1 MRNNQDLEEMR
12 GKDSRELLYD
22 LTTARKDL
30 FHARLHMESE
40 GGRPSDIANLK
51 KKIARILTVL
61 SQRDDEDVTDS
72 DTKAGAQKSEES
84 VES

>member
-1 MRNNQDLEEMR
+1 MAKQTELEVIR

-30 FHARLHMESE
+30 FHARLQMESE

-61 SQRDDEDVTDS
+61 GQRDEAEGDDAEAD
-72 DTKAGAQKSEES
+72 AGKTSEES
-84 VES
+84 VTS

>member
-1 MRNNQDLEEMR
+1 MKNRQDLEDLR

-30 FHARLHMESE
+30 FQSRLHMESE

-61 SQRDDEDVTDS
+61 NQRDEAED
-72 DTKAGAQKSEES
+72 AAKSEEG

>member
-1 MRNNQDLEEMR
+1 MAKQTELEVIR

-40 GGRPSDIANLK
+40 GGRPSDIAMLK
-51 KKIARILTVL
+51 RKIARILTVL
-61 SQRDDEDVTDS
+61 GQRDEA
-72 DTKAGAQKSEES
+72 AGDDAEADAGKTSEES
-84 VES
+84 VTS

>member
-1 MRNNQDLEEMR
+1 MKNRQDLEELR

-30 FHARLHMESE
+30 FHSRLHMESE

-61 SQRDDEDVTDS
+61 NQRDEAE
-72 DTKAGAQKSEES
+72 AGAKSEES